1 MKLIKHSLALATA
14 AATLATSQLAFAED
28 TVVELYTWRVQDEA
42 LFDYINE
49 RHLIPGV
56 QVNLNVYT
64 EDIESK
70 LPVADL
76 GLDMSAFGEAA
87 LAGATGSD
95 GDIYG
100 VPFVMQ
106 MESILYN
113 TAVFDGAPTTLDELE
128 AAFAE
133 LKDQG
138 IVPMHVDGR
147 DGWYLNQVL
156 HETILAGM
164 TSDDWAQNV
173 VTGDACF
180 TDDLYVDA
188 MERFKSWQDAGY
200 LNPNPLA
207 DDRLQPSGGCE
218 QRPRSGRSRDDCQ
231 RLAGGST
238 LLPRCADQ
246 RGSGLPPAGIRRHA
260 RTAGRRNHPA

>member
-1 MKLIKHSLALATA
+1 MKLFKKPLPLVKQSLVLATA

-49 RHLIPGV
+49 KNLIPGV

-70 LPVADL
+70 LRIDMQTNRPDLYHAKAGSAWMQPWIDAGVAAPVSDL

-95 GDIYG
+95 GEVYG

-113 TAVFDGAPTTLDELE
+113 KAVFDGAPTTLDELE

-164 TSDDWAQNV
+164 TSDDWAQAV
-173 VTGDACF
+173 VAGDG
-180 TDDLYVDA
+180 V
-188 MERFKSWQDAGY
+188 
-200 LNPNPLA
+200 
-207 DDRLQPSGGCE
+207 QPPGGCE
-218 QRPRSGRSRDDCQ
+218 QRARSGSRGNDFQ
-231 RLAGGST
+231 QLPGGSAV
-238 LLPRCADQ
+238 LPRCADQ
-246 RGSGLPPAGIRRHA
+246 RRSGLPSVGI
-260 RTAGRRNHPA
+260 